1 MHAAHRTATLAA
13 LAVALPV
20 LAQELK
26 IENLLVLPF
35 EDAPAAAAGQSFL
48 TGAQAYFRFEIR
60 GYRKIEKNDDEF
72 VQLAWEMEVTD
83 TAGVPITEPKNGK
96 IAKQIFPQDKGWK
109 PVVRQEALI
118 PPLGPSGEYRVRVR
132 VRDEYANAAAAAE
145 ARFAVR
151 GRDVEPSD
159 TMAVRNF
166 RFLRSNEDREALR
179 EAVYARGSTL
189 WARFDMTGYRLA
201 EGNRY
206 DVEYAI
212 AILDAAGR
220 ELYSQ
225 PEPAVESGQSFY
237 PRRYTPGALSLD
249 IDRDTAVGKYT
260 LVLRVKDRISGQ
272 TAEWRQGFA
281 VE

>member
-1 MHAAHRTATLAA
+1 
-13 LAVALPV
+13 
-20 LAQELK
+20 
-26 IENLLVLPF
+26 
-35 EDAPAAAAGQSFL
+35 
-48 TGAQAYFRFEIR
+48 
-60 GYRKIEKNDDEF
+60 
-72 VQLAWEMEVTD
+72 
-83 TAGVPITEPKNGK
+83 VPITEPKNGK